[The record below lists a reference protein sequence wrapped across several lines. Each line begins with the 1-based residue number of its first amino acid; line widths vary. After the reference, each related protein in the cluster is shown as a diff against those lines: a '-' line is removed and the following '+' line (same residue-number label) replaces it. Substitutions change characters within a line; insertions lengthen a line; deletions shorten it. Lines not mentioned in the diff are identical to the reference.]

1 MSAQGA
7 LPSAA
12 APPRLRL
19 ALLIATIAM
28 APAACS
34 RGPEDYV
41 VLSKTAPDTHHVAA
55 VRLTKCDAGW
65 CEGLWMGQTTE
76 SLELIATLRGANERC
91 SEIAWSR
98 DGKRAGFLI
107 NGQQLRIYGTDTHR
121 PAGQIDLV
129 PRDSDPPTRLARGLT
144 FSENGAAITFDDCP
158 RDRSGCRPALVALR

>member
-1 MSAQGA
+1 MAA
-7 LPSAA
+7 L
-12 APPRLRL
+12 
-19 ALLIATIAM
+19 
-28 APAACS
+28 AACS
-34 RGPEDYV
+34 RGPEDYL

-55 VRLTKCDAGW
+55 VKLTKCDAGW
-65 CEGLWMGQTTE
+65 CEGLWMGQTAE
-76 SLELIATLRGANERC
+76 SLELIATLRGSNERC

-107 NGQQLRIYGTDTHR
+107 NGQQLRIYGADTHR